1 MTKTVL
7 VVEDDAPIRRGVV
20 DALTR
25 AGHRVLEAADG
36 DAGLDLA
43 RTAAV
48 DLILLDVMLPGQNGF
63 DVLAALRQHTRS
75 LPVIMLTAR
84 GDESDRVR
92 GLRRGADDYVVKPFS
107 VRELLARVE
116 AVLRRSPARCEPAGR
131 VAWAGLLLDL
141 DRCEIRNAAGQP
153 LASLTAQES
162 ALLAHLGAAPEIRS
176 REQLLDAVWGV
187 ELSGRETRVVD
198 MAVVRLRNKLRS
210 AVAQNTDAPP
220 TDLIETVRGRGY
232 RLAAD
237 AQPGTP

>member
-36 DAGLDLA
+36 HAGLELA

-48 DLILLDVMLPGQNGF
+48 DLVLLDVMLPKQNGF
-63 DVLAALRQHTRS
+63 DVLTALRQHARS

-107 VRELLARVE
+107 VNELLARVE
-116 AVLRRSPARCEPAGR
+116 AVLRRSPARAEPAGHLT
-131 VAWAGLLLDL
+131 WAGLLLDL
-141 DRCEIRNAAGQP
+141 DRCEILDAAGQA

-162 ALLAHLGAAPEIRS
+162 ALLAHLGATPDIHS

-198 MAVVRLRNKLRS
+198 MAVVRLRNKIRR
-210 AVAQNTDAPP
+210 AAPHDA
-220 TDLIETVRGRGY
+220 DLIETVRGRGY

-237 AQPGTP
+237 ARRGAP